1 MMLTHRLRSARSA
14 LNRRAARIQSPSPLR
29 SSLSRASIRAAR
41 RLRAAAFT
49 LLITLCAA
57 PLHHAVAADQPNKL
71 TYWRLYSTPDGS
83 SRWAEEALPLAQSGA
98 STPEERLATYRL
110 GDIKGAI
117 VASLKAGTTEDWHV
131 APRRQFMFCLR
142 GIVEVTAGDGQKKR
156 VLPGQF
162 VLLEDLTGKGHI
174 THSAGTE
181 DHVALAIP
189 VPDGVPAKK

>member
-1 MMLTHRLRSARSA
+1 M
-14 LNRRAARIQSPSPLR
+14 
-29 SSLSRASIRAAR
+29 
-41 RLRAAAFT
+41 AAAILFAA
-49 LLITLCAA
+49 LGAA
-57 PLHHAVAADQPNKL
+57 PFQHAAAADQPTMAKPSQNQL

-83 SRWAEEALPLAQSGA
+83 SRWAEEALPLAQSG
-98 STPEERLATYRL
+98 SNTPEERLATYRL

-189 VPDGVPAKK
+189 VPDGVPARK